1 MKPSRGPNPERIG
14 RPEPNCCPETH
25 YEAPEAPQ
33 REGSGPRRA
42 RTRGPGGCAASRRPS
57 ACAAS
62 VRRKPLEDVGVAA
75 QIHPAHAPG
84 LVEMGIG
91 ALQPFA
97 ALPQQASPAGTPNAP
112 PVAIHRGAR
121 RPFTL
126 PTASPAVRLRHVAAK
141 PQGRPTQ
148 PTSRCCDTPCPRPPL
163 RYHHPPARPPQPAR
177 PRSPASRPSS
187 SYRRHSQPTRTAMTS
202 RKIVRSNA
210 LFARIRPTRQDRS
223 CCSSPIWRLASPPKR
238 LGRTSTC
245 RARRSQMAPRFL
257 KHSMPCRCTRTRRM
271 LERRAPAECP
281 FMERSK
287 LSSVDRPHL
296 EGAKEGQPHAQR
308 LRIASRTQDCQSNCL

>member
-210 LFARIRPTRQDRS
+210 LFAGFVRRAKIDRAARRQYGASRLRPSGWDEPRRVAPDDRKWLRAF
-223 CCSSPIWRLASPPKR
+223 SSTA
-238 LGRTSTC
+238 C
-245 RARRSQMAPRFL
+245 RAVVPE
-257 KHSMPCRCTRTRRM
+257 PVVC
-271 LERRAPAECP
+271 
-281 FMERSK
+281 SK
-287 LSSVDRPHL
+287 DGPQRNALLWSVP
-296 EGAKEGQPHAQR
+296 
-308 LRIASRTQDCQSNCL
+308 NCLQ